1 MFEIQLLDMLLE
13 IEYPLGLKN
22 VPLLEMQ
29 GKSLKEFNDDIIQ
42 QLLVDPVMRS
52 TNMNGLIL
60 FVPLKQALVSIMYE
74 SFLDFF
80 LEDVELEV
88 VKVGEK
94 EVLDEEEVL
103 GGKTSPSTS
112 PTSASAFL
120 FFGGIFYRNPIGYGC
135 VC

>member
-1 MFEIQLLDMLLE
+1 MDDDATAATAAIRFFTFPSFDFDVDAFVVLLSGEMF
-13 IEYPLGLKN
+13 
-22 VPLLEMQ
+22 
-29 GKSLKEFNDDIIQ
+29 
-42 QLLVDPVMRS
+42 
-52 TNMNGLIL
+52 
-60 FVPLKQALVSIMYE
+60 LVSLLPAPVPDISFE

-120 FFGGIFYRNPIGYGC
+120 FFGGIFYRNPIRDQGKGEC
-135 VC
+135 LVPL